1 MTQPSDEAAG
11 RPPTGGPASAA
22 GTPVS
27 AAIRPQTP
35 LAYGPPPG
43 YPPGPYY
50 APPPGYR
57 PMPPPALSPGGQP
70 LADFGNRLL
79 AYLIDTAIILGV
91 TLVVAL
97 PVFLIFIFTVMRETI
112 ETTAPDGTV
121 PGDVFAEFLLIGL
134 LLEFGLFVF
143 VLAAYYVYDVE
154 MMYKSGQTVGKRVM
168 KLRVV
173 PLDPALR
180 LTRGMAAKRWLVQY
194 VGGAVLPFFC
204 YLDGLWQLWDKPY
217 LQTLHDKFAQTVVV
231 KVSA

>member
-1 MTQPSDEAAG
+1 VTQSSDEAAG
-11 RPPTGGPASAA
+11 RLPTGGPASAPA
-22 GTPVS
+22 TPGS
-27 AAIRPQTP
+27 AAVRPPTP

-43 YPPGPYY
+43 YPPGAYY

-79 AYLIDTAIILGV
+79 AYLIDTAIIVGV
-91 TLVVAL
+91 TLVVGL

-112 ETTAPDGTV
+112 EKTAPDGTV
-121 PGDVFAEFLLIGL
+121 PGDAVAEFLLIGL
-134 LLEFGLFVF
+134 LLEFGLLVF
-143 VLAAYYVYDVE
+143 VLAAYYVYEVE

-194 VGGAVLPFFC
+194 VGGAILPFFS